1 MLFALGHTWMDVD
14 RGDGGIMGAQSPL
27 DLSALPHVAL
37 VDIEIFRA
45 NIEVLLLTLSE
56 VKSMRIDR

>member
-1 MLFALGHTWMDVD
+1 MDVD
-14 RGDGGIMGAQSPL
+14 RGNGGIMGAQSPL
-27 DLSALPHVAL
+27 DLSTLPHVAL

>member
-1 MLFALGHTWMDVD
+1 MDVD
-14 RGDGGIMGAQSPL
+14 RSDGGIMGAQSPL
-27 DLSALPHVAL
+27 NPSILPHVAL